1 MYPRRFERACG
12 KQETSEI
19 SNLARKDLLANTA
32 FHSEDTSGITFP
44 LVSLMPVGGS
54 NTKRFEK
61 WWGSTSLLDAR
72 KGDMVIKKLLNRPSH
87 YLGTFLRIPK
97 FKVIGT
103 CSSLIS

>member
-32 FHSEDTSGITFP
+32 FHSEDTSGTSFT

-61 WWGSTSLLDAR
+61 WGEHTGHQESNEQTKSIS
-72 KGDMVIKKLLNRPSH
+72 GH
-87 YLGTFLRIPK
+87 IPQDSN
-97 FKVIGT
+97 IR
-103 CSSLIS
+103 SYR

>member
-32 FHSEDTSGITFP
+32 FHSEDTSGTSFT

-61 WWGSTSLLDAR
+61 WWGSTL
-72 KGDMVIKKLLNRPSH
+72 VIKKVMNRPSQ
-87 YLGTFLRIPK
+87 YLGTFLRIPT
-97 FKVIGT
+97 FKVIDK
-103 CSSLIS
+103 CPSVIA